1 VRRVAPVE
9 RGVMMPRSV
18 VESGETRSLWESTTL
33 TTTADQTFASACLG
47 CPDQRCARFT
57 EAELGRETRVESPF
71 APDPAVCPTN
81 AINRSDDGVMVVN
94 EDGCIGCGLCA
105 IRCPVGAIHLDV
117 ETAVARVEPPGL
129 AHYVRRV
136 LTPDEFEVHRTT
148 IANMT
153 PPEVAPFRD
162 ASGVHTQIRRAASMV
177 EGAAGQRV
185 LRLLTRNAF
194 LLSGA
199 AARLK
204 NVGDNTAA
212 AELLVDAGGDL
223 LVVEVEPSTDVPDA
237 VRRAVAGSAI
247 AVARL
252 GADLSEVSAAVVVPR
267 LPNERVEYYRV
278 AQNVYD
284 RLGLV
289 VYGVPLALLL
299 LAIRAGGG
307 ELGNTLGHFCYVNGS
322 VDVAAV
328 RETFGHPGDPAPLGL
343 IPPK

>member
-1 VRRVAPVE
+1 MVPK
-9 RGVMMPRSV
+9 SV
-18 VESGETRSLWESTTL
+18 VKSGETRSLWESARL
-33 TTTADQTFASACLG
+33 TTAAGQRFASACLG
-47 CPDQRCARFT
+47 CPDQRCARFS
-57 EAELGRETRVESPF
+57 EGELGRETRVESPF

-81 AINRSDDGVMVVN
+81 AINRSDDGVMVVD
-94 EDGCIGCGLCA
+94 EDGCIGCGLCVV
-105 IRCPVGAIHLDV
+105 RCPVGAIHLDV
-117 ETAVARVEPPGL
+117 KTAAARVERPGP
-129 AHYVRRV
+129 ANYERRV
-136 LTPDEFEVHRTT
+136 LTSDEFEAHRAT

-153 PPEVAPFRD
+153 PPEVVPFRD
-162 ASGVHTQIRRAASMV
+162 ASGVYTQIRRAAPMV

-185 LRLLTRNAF
+185 LRLLARNTF
-194 LLSGA
+194 LVTGA

-204 NVGDNTAA
+204 NVGDNNAA

-223 LVVEVEPSTDVPDA
+223 LVIEVEPSTDVPDA

-299 LAIRAGGG
+299 LAVRAGGG
-307 ELGNTLGHFCYVNGS
+307 ALGSTLGHFCYVNGS

-328 RETFGHPGDPAPLGL
+328 RQTFGHLGDPAPLGL
-343 IPPK
+343 MPPK